1 MEMMAQIPTTNGLW
15 GDDDAVLAELGRRLA
30 RERLH
35 RNLTQAAL
43 AEEAGLSLSTVKRLE
58 AGSST
63 QFVAVIRIL
72 RVLGLLDNLDALLPE
87 PSISPLDALARRG
100 KQRQR
105 ARGSRGAAAETKQQP
120 EEPWSW
126 GDES

>member
-1 MEMMAQIPTTNGLW
+1 MGFMAQIQTTNGLW
-15 GDDDAVLAELGRRLA
+15 GDDESVLQELGQRLA
-30 RERLH
+30 RERLN

-58 AGSST
+58 AGAST

-72 RVLGLLDNLDALLPE
+72 RVLGLLDNLSGLLPA
-87 PSISPLDALARRG
+87 PTLSPIDALARRG
-100 KQRQR
+100 GTRQR
-105 ARGSRGAAAETKQQP
+105 ARGPRKPDEVDDKEDGWA
-120 EEPWSW
+120 W